1 MTEAK
6 KIKDLSFEE
15 ALSELEQIVS
25 SLETGQMPLEEAI
38 EGYSRGSEL
47 KLHCEKKLQQAKLK
61 VEKLQ
66 LKENGELSAEAFDN

>member
-66 LKENGELSAEAFDN
+66 LKENGELNAEAFDN